1 MGIKELDR
9 VKVNNELSSMPVNP
23 WQFEV
28 DLGAD
33 AETSLA
39 KLKQVL
45 ELIAFYSVED
55 WPSDDQWRELMPEW
69 LRENIPE
76 LTKEQTDKL
85 LADTP
90 QAQWDSLPW
99 EFLSWLDAIR
109 DRGWSWWGYLKNS
122 DSNATLV
129 VHIAMIPERIDA
141 FKELLKVIGM
151 RIKSESY
158 AHLSSHG

>member
-1 MGIKELDR
+1 MGNKELDR
-9 VKVNNELSSMPVNP
+9 VKVNNQLSSMPVNP

-33 AETSLA
+33 VETSLA
-39 KLKQVL
+39 KLTQVL
-45 ELIAFYSVED
+45 ELIALYSGGD
-55 WPSDDQWRELMPEW
+55 WPSDDRWRELMPEW
-69 LRENIPE
+69 LRESIPE

-90 QAQWDSLPW
+90 QAQWDDLPW

-109 DRGWSWWGYLKNS
+109 DRGWSWWGYLRNS
-122 DSNATLV
+122 TNNATLV

-141 FKELLKVIGM
+141 FKELLKAVGM
-151 RIKSESY
+151 EIKSESY
-158 AHLSSHG
+158 AHL